1 MSIIRKGIG
10 VSSGLA
16 SGVVKLLVSAV
27 VSVEKRIIGVHEVGL
42 EMEKFKTGLEQCIQS
57 IEALIGKAVQE
68 VSKEEVAI
76 LEAHLLMAKDP
87 ALIGEVIQ
95 KINVERKCSAWAAA
109 EVLDSYIAML
119 ENLDDPYLRQRVT
132 DVAELRKNLLG
143 ILAGSEPEET
153 MLEKNS
159 VIIAEDL
166 GPAETLSLDRTRIA
180 AFVTEKGGRTSHTS
194 ILARALGI
202 PAVVGVPGILE
213 ACGGNNVP
221 IIVDA
226 DNSLVI
232 VNPNQEQRVEYE
244 QKIEILAKEKA
255 GLKENAHQ
263 PAVTHDGKR
272 IGLWANIG
280 NADEVAEAL
289 ANGAEGIGLFRTE
302 FLYMDRMELPSEE
315 EQENVYRQVLTAME
329 GRPVVI
335 RTLDLGADKK
345 LPYMPLEQEENPAM
359 GCRAIRFCL
368 KEKGLLRI
376 QLRAL
381 LKASGSG
388 NLWIMFPMIAVLEEL
403 CAAKDLLRQVRQE
416 LIRDGVVIAENIR
429 IGMMIEVPAAA
440 INAGL
445 FAGEV
450 DFFSIG
456 SNDLIQYTFAADR
469 QNREVDYL
477 YQPVNPAILR
487 LIDHTVRAA
496 HSAGITVGMC
506 GEMAGDSSNVEMLI
520 GLGLDEL
527 SMASGSLLKM
537 KKEIC
542 RSIFKDASDQLNL
555 ILN

>member
-16 SGVVKLLVSAV
+16 SGVVKLLVSAAA
-27 VSVEKRIIGVHEVGL
+27 SVEKRTIGAHEVGL

-57 IEALIGKAVQE
+57 IEALIDKAVQE

-119 ENLDDPYLRQRVT
+119 ENLDDPYMRQRVT

-143 ILAGSEPEET
+143 ILAGSKPEET

-213 ACGGNNVP
+213 ACGGNNLP

-263 PAVTHDGKR
+263 PAVTLDGKR

-381 LKASGSG
+381 LRASGSG
-388 NLWIMFPMIAVLEEL
+388 NLWIMFPMIAVLQEL

-416 LIRDGVVIAENIR
+416 LIRDGVAIAENIR

-440 INAGL
+440 INADL

-542 RSIFKDASDQLNL
+542 RSSFKDAFDQLNS
-555 ILN
+555 ILT

>member
-10 VSSGLA
+10 VSSGVA

-27 VSVEKRIIGVHEVGL
+27 RVEKRTIGAHEVGL
-42 EMEKFKTGLEQCIQS
+42 EMEKFKSGLEQCIQS
-57 IEALIGKAVQE
+57 IEAVIAKAVQE

-87 ALIGEVIQ
+87 ALVGEVIQ
-95 KINVERKCSAWAAA
+95 KINVERKCPAWAAA

-119 ENLDDPYLRQRVT
+119 ENLDDPYMRQRVT
-132 DVAELRKNLLG
+132 DIAELRKNLLG
-143 ILAGSEPEET
+143 ILAGSVPEEI
-153 MLEKNS
+153 MLEENS

-180 AFVTEKGGRTSHTS
+180 ALVTEKGGRTSHTS

-213 ACGGNNVP
+213 ACGGNNVS

-232 VNPNQEQRVEYE
+232 VNPDHEQRVEYE
-244 QKIEILAKEKA
+244 QKIEILAREKA

-263 PAVTHDGKR
+263 PAVTLDGKR

-315 EQENVYRQVLTAME
+315 EQESVYRQVLTAME

-345 LPYMPLEQEENPAM
+345 LPYMPFEPEENPAM

-368 KEKGLLRI
+368 KEKELLRI
-376 QLRAL
+376 QLKAL
-381 LKASGSG
+381 LRASGSG

-403 CAAKDLLRQVRQE
+403 YAAKDLLRQVRQE
-416 LIRDGVVIAENIR
+416 LIRDGVVIAENVR
-429 IGMMIEVPAAA
+429 VGMMIEVPAAA

-527 SMASGSLLKM
+527 SMAGGSLLKM

-542 RSIFKDASDQLNL
+542 RCSFKDAFERLNSV
-555 ILN
+555 LN